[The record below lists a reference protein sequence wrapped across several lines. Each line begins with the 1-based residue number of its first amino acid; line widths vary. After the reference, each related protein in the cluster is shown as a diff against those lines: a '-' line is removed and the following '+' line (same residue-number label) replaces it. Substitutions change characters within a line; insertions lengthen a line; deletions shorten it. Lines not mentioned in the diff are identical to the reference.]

1 MTAYLARRC
10 VYMIVSLW
18 IMSILAFIV
27 IQLPPGDW
35 LTHHIQQLQLTGG
48 TGDEALAAT
57 LRKQYGLDLPL
68 HRQYLKWVGGFHRG
82 DFGMSFSWQKSVTEV
97 IGERL
102 ALTVIISLSTL
113 LLTYIA
119 AIPIGI
125 YSATHQY
132 SFGDYAFTVMGFA
145 GLAIPN
151 FMLALIIMYFLF
163 KYFGLSVGGLFSPEF
178 IDAPWS
184 MARVGNLLTHIWAPL
199 IVVGTAG
206 TAELIRVMRAVLLD
220 ELRRQYVITA
230 RAKGLAESRLLFR
243 YPVRIAMNPI
253 VSTVG
258 WQLPR
263 IVSGAT
269 ITAVVLALP
278 TIGPLLLGALMEQD
292 MFLAGTMVLFLGS
305 LTLIGTFLS
314 DLLLVIVDPRIR
326 FE

>member
-1 MTAYLARRC
+1 
-10 VYMIVSLW
+10 MIVSLW

-68 HRQYLKWVGGFHRG
+68 HRQYLKWVGGFVHG

-178 IDAPWS
+178 INAPWS
-184 MARVGNLLTHIWAPL
+184 MARVRDLLTHIWAPL

-314 DLLLVIVDPRIR
+314 DILLVMVDPRIR
-326 FE
+326 YE